1 MVAGKDIVSKDKRA
15 EDAVKNIY
23 VDDSCT
29 CETHLGSQPF
39 FSIVLPVYG
48 VDIYLP
54 DALEDLL
61 EQSFTDWEA
70 IIVDDCSP
78 DRSRAIAETF
88 VAKDSRFKIVSHE
101 VNRGLSAARNTGL
114 QAAHGEYVW
123 FPDPDDRYEHDLLQQ
138 VADSLKRQKSPVV
151 VIGHSEE
158 YFFSTGENIRSV
170 DFALE
175 NTELNQKE
183 LRALVM
189 QLEKKTQY
197 GYAWNKLYERNY
209 LINGGYRFVEG
220 LPLIEDIEFN
230 VRVFQDLS
238 QLNLLG
244 KPFYHYAKR
253 EKANLTN
260 KFVPQY
266 YEVHRQRIQLLRD
279 QQDSWGLLN
288 EEVKSTLGM
297 LFARYIL
304 SALERNCEP
313 QSGMTHKQQIQWC
326 KEVFADPL
334 FEELIPYAKADSA
347 VLSVCLKPLK
357 ARNAAQCVLLGK
369 LIHAAKYGFLHNA
382 FLKLKGGR

>member
-1 MVAGKDIVSKDKRA
+1 MVTDKDMAPKDKQA
-15 EDAVKNIY
+15 EDAVNNIY

-39 FSIVLPVYG
+39 FSIILPVYG
-48 VDIYLP
+48 VEDYVAN
-54 DALEDLL
+54 ALEDL
-61 EQSFTDWEA
+61 EAQSFTDWEA

-78 DRSRAIAETF
+78 DGSRAIAEAY
-88 VAKDSRFKIVSHE
+88 VAKDSRFRIVSHE
-101 VNRGLSAARNTGL
+101 VNRGLSTARNTGL
-114 QAAHGEYVW
+114 QAAHGEYIW

-138 VADSLKRQKSPVV
+138 VVDSLKRQKSPVV

-158 YFFSTGENIRSV
+158 YYSSTGENTRSV

-175 NTELNQKE
+175 NAELNQEE

-197 GYAWNKLYERNY
+197 GYAWNKLYERNC
-209 LINGGYRFVEG
+209 LINGGYRFVED

-244 KPFYHYAKR
+244 KPLYHYAKR

-279 QQDSWGLLN
+279 QHESWGLLD

-304 SALERNCEP
+304 SALERNREP
-313 QSGMTHKQQIQWC
+313 QSGMSHKQQIQWC

-334 FEELIPYAKADSA
+334 FGELIPYAKADST

-357 ARNAAQCVLLGK
+357 SQNAAQCVLLGK

-382 FLKLKGGR
+382 FVKLKGGR